1 MRRVIDRGL
10 VRTGRLARTG
20 KKKMSSTNPAE
31 EEAES
36 SKKKKNSEVAAVIRK
51 FEVEVEKQQDSTH
64 FAQTKPKNTGRAW
77 KKTNLT
83 EVKTESSKRR
93 QEMPINSPKTPRL
106 KRLNNS
112 KLNRTS
118 ARPKLLP
125 LKPDKT
131 LSKFDKL
138 LHDWELSSN

>member
-1 MRRVIDRGL
+1 
-10 VRTGRLARTG
+10 
-20 KKKMSSTNPAE
+20 MSSTNPAE

-36 SKKKKNSEVAAVIRK
+36 SKKKKNSEVAAIIRK
-51 FEVEVEKQQDSTH
+51 FEVEFEVEVEKEQDSTH
-64 FAQTKPKNTGRAW
+64 VAQTKPKNTGRAW

-93 QEMPINSPKTPRL
+93 QELANNSPKTPRI

-118 ARPKLLP
+118 AKPKLLP
-125 LKPDKT
+125 FKPEKT
-131 LSKFDKL
+131 LSRFEKL
-138 LHDWELSSN
+138 LQDWEFSAN